1 MKNNNEL
8 KAAFKDIDRV
18 LLASMLKTS
27 RNVIDQIATGKQK
40 VSAERAV
47 KIEKFTDGKVSRV
60 ILRPEYF
67 GDVCKNIVS
76 EL

>member
-1 MKNNNEL
+1 MNNKKL
-8 KAAFKDIDRV
+8 KEAFKGVNRAM
-18 LLASMLKTS
+18 LATMLNTS

-47 KIEKFTDGKVSRV
+47 KIEKFTNGKVSRA

-67 GDVCKNIVS
+67 GDVCNG
-76 EL
+76 L